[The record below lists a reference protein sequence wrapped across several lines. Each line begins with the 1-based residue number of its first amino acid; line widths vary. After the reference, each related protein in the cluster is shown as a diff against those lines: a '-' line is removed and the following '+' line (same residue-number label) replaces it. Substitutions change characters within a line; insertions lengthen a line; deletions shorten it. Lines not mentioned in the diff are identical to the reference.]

1 MKGTLYLLAILN
13 CTLFCSGYYDNY
25 YSYSISDG
33 TCRGRRAVGEDVVLD
48 GETNMIKQR
57 ILSWLGHGQ
66 YRITCI
72 RARNNLSQRADAG
85 TARII
90 EGGVGYDNV
99 KIDVKSSISKGIHFT
114 VEVWVEDMSPSR
126 ITATTTSPYRQIYIG
141 GQRYCSC

>member
-1 MKGTLYLLAILN
+1 MKGILYLLAILN

-90 EGGVGYDNV
+90 EG
-99 KIDVKSSISKGIHFT
+99 